1 MDIQTLVGMLKTK
14 YPQSGLS
21 DNEIRVLATSL
32 FATGLV
38 TDENAQAIVDGQADV
53 MKGYQSVF
61 DSRFSTQ
68 RETFRKSVEAEAE
81 KAFKEKY
88 RIGEDGKQIEQ
99 KETDGQGALF
109 KKMLDEALKPI
120 LDRQSTEDAKRTADK
135 RMEDVLAAA
144 KRNGIPEEIARI
156 MNVPAD
162 ADLDTFM
169 KDSSQTFANHGFQ
182 RAIPP
187 AGGGKNLTDG
197 ETFASQIRAGAPKE
211 SK

>member
-1 MDIQTLVGMLKTK
+1 MDIQTLLGMLKTK

-21 DNEIRVLATSL
+21 DNEIKVFATSL

-38 TDENAQAIVDGQADV
+38 TDENAQAIVDGQADA

-68 RETFRKSVEAEAE
+68 RETFRKNVEAEAE
-81 KAFKEKY
+81 KAFKAKY
-88 RIGEDGKQIEQ
+88 HIGEDGKQIEQ
-99 KETDGQGALF
+99 KEPDDQTALI

-120 LDRQSTEDAKRTADK
+120 LDRQSTEDAKNAAEK
-135 RMEDVLAAA
+135 RMEEILTAA

-187 AGGGKNLTDG
+187 AGGGKSLTDG